1 MGILSRLFGRKDMQT
16 SSVAVSS
23 VARNAVGCNLPLEH
37 VHART
42 GCDIEPYHK
51 IADMV
56 QAHSYAAA
64 EEFARL
70 LGRKP
75 TDQII
80 HFFHD
85 MFTAVCFVPR
95 VSRLSRSK
103 DVGSA
108 IVDGIH
114 FEFYGD
120 AVQSSVDSILQL
132 WAEKPKC
139 FFQTFVQALGKTDE
153 SIRFVQF
160 AAYCLNPEIQL
171 GATEALKLSEPFKRI
186 VKEKVSSIS
195 TCTDTML
202 DI

>member
-1 MGILSRLFGRKDMQT
+1 MGILSRLFGRKDVQT
-16 SSVAVSS
+16 RSAAAPSVR
-23 VARNAVGCNLPLEH
+23 RNAIDHNLALEH
-37 VHART
+37 VHAQT
-42 GCDIEPYHK
+42 GGDTEPYRK

-56 QAHSYAAA
+56 QAHSYAAS

-70 LGRKP
+70 LGRSP
-75 TDQII
+75 TEQLV

-85 MFTAVCFVPR
+85 MLTVMCFVPQ

-103 DVGSA
+103 DIGSA

-120 AVQSSVDSILQL
+120 AAQAPVESILQL

-139 FFQTFVQALGKTDE
+139 FFQTFVQALGETDKTM
-153 SIRFVQF
+153 RFVQF

-171 GATEALKLSEPFKRI
+171 GATEAFTLSDPFMRI
-186 VKEKVSSIS
+186 VKEKASSIS
-195 TCTDTML
+195 TCTDIML